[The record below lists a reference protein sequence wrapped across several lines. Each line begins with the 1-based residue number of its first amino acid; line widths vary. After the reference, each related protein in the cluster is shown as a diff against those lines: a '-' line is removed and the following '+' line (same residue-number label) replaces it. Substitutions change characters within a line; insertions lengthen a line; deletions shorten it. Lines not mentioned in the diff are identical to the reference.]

1 MRDTIMAYG
10 LDPNE
15 ILMKMD
21 LKGRTKLTSQ
31 EICLALQRID
41 PSLNSRKAV
50 EIASSLTGLNSEIN
64 VNDFIEKISGQPDL
78 NWLKNL
84 LEKVKNKGNYETV
97 KKMFEEAD
105 PRCMGKVDII
115 TFSDIVNKA
124 GLGLSIADIE
134 KLGRTFDRG
143 MNSIDYLQFLEKI
156 KPKAY
161 ISDPYKVLLSRLFV
175 YLKQNN
181 LRPEDFLL
189 KMGGRVSVKNF
200 AEFLSTKINKDL
212 SKEDS
217 FATAQKFDV
226 NEDG

>member
-1 MRDTIMAYG
+1 M
-10 LDPNE
+10 LP
-15 ILMKMD
+15 
-21 LKGRTKLTSQ
+21 
-31 EICLALQRID
+31 ALR
-41 PSLNSRKAV
+41 
-50 EIASSLTGLNSEIN
+50 
-64 VNDFIEKISGQPDL
+64 
-78 NWLKNL
+78 
-84 LEKVKNKGNYETV
+84 LE
-97 KKMFEEAD
+97 F
-105 PRCMGKVDII
+105 
-115 TFSDIVNKA
+115 
-124 GLGLSIADIE
+124 LSIADIE